1 MFISINTLWSS
12 AVLVS
17 LLGCSTPE
25 STEKNTV
32 ENIPSLQPTT
42 QEPNT
47 TGTPEIPNSSAN
59 PTPSNT
65 NTTDS
70 TDLPDLKQGLS
81 RTGCDNGPGK
91 AGAASYFVGE
101 IKIKDGVAKG
111 YEDWVLFANQNWKQL
126 NGADCIVHWTLQ
138 GSTVD
143 TQACG
148 SCNTGVSL
156 TNTLDV
162 TGSTC
167 PEDMAKGETG
177 KKIGYDIKLNDDGTA
192 IVYFSRSGKKIG
204 EGYHKDGTIRYV
216 TDMSC
221 RWF

>member
-1 MFISINTLWSS
+1 MFISIYTL
-12 AVLVS
+12 LTYS
-17 LLGCSTPE
+17 LLACST
-25 STEKNTV
+25 TNNTV
-32 ENIPSLQPTT
+32 ENTPALQPTT
-42 QEPNT
+42 QEPT
-47 TGTPEIPNSSAN
+47 TNNPDTPTSSAN

-65 NTTDS
+65 NIS
-70 TDLPDLKQGLS
+70 SDLPDLKQGLS

-126 NGADCIVHWTLQ
+126 DGADCVVHWTLQ

-167 PEDMAKGETG
+167 PEDMAKGETS